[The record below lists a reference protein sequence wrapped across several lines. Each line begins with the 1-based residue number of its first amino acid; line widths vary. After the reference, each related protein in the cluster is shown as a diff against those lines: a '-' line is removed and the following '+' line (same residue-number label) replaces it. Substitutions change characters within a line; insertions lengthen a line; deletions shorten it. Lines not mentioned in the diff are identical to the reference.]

1 MVSHYGMSERV
12 GPVFHEQR
20 VEHPFLGQRLATEA
34 GLSDETAHEI
44 EQEARRILSEAVDSA
59 KRLVQEKRAA
69 LERLIA
75 ALLEHETLE
84 MPELERFLG
93 TSAAAA

>member
-1 MVSHYGMSERV
+1 M
-12 GPVFHEQR
+12 
-20 VEHPFLGQRLATEA
+20 

-59 KRLVQEKRAA
+59 KRMVNEKRAA

-93 TSAAAA
+93 QLRTASRVGRPRRWLSGLQRA